1 VTVAAPDPEPAF
13 AEGRSALPPT
23 GTFSHVRS
31 PRNRPP
37 AALRPSPERPLFP
50 GMPPSASTPAEQ
62 VSVIIPAFNYAHFL
76 PEAIGS
82 VLAQTW
88 TEFELIVVDD
98 GSTDDTAGICART
111 TDPRVRCVRQSNAG
125 LSAARNTGIR
135 EARFPYVAFLDAD
148 DRWEPAFLATVFREF
163 RRLGPEFTAV
173 GTACARMNA
182 GGEPLAAARR
192 NFLPTAELT
201 AASFCLRNRPLSSSI
216 VIRRAVFDECGS
228 FDKTLRSSEDRDMW
242 IRITARGHRFFFL
255 GEPLAI
261 IRRHP
266 QNMSKN
272 APRMKRNSGLV
283 LRRAWGAGVV
293 PRWNLPFWL
302 RAASI
307 HYFLV
312 AWTHF
317 DEGLRAQAWRYL
329 LASGALWPI
338 FWRPHRVAEPPLFR
352 LRALVYFLR
361 TRP

>member
-1 VTVAAPDPEPAF
+1 M
-13 AEGRSALPPT
+13 PT
-23 GTFSHVRS
+23 TAS
-31 PRNRPP
+31 
-37 AALRPSPERPLFP
+37 
-50 GMPPSASTPAEQ
+50 PPSDQ

-88 TEFELIVVDD
+88 LEFELIVVDD
-98 GSTDDTAGICART
+98 GSTDDTAGVCARV
-111 TDPRVRCVRQSNAG
+111 TDPRFRSVHQSNQG

-148 DRWEPAFLATVFREF
+148 DRWKPDFLATVFREF
-163 RRLGPEFTAV
+163 RRLSPEFAV
-173 GTACARMNA
+173 VGAGCTRMDA
-182 GGEPLAAARR
+182 GGEPLPPPRR
-192 NFLPTAELT
+192 NYLHTAELT

-216 VIRRAVFDECGS
+216 VIRRAVFDECGD
-228 FDKTLRSSEDRDMW
+228 FDTALRSSEDRDMW
-242 IRITARGHRFFFL
+242 IRLTTCGSRFFYL
-255 GEPLAI
+255 GEPLAF

-283 LRRAWGAGVV
+283 LRRAWAAGAV
-293 PRWNLPFWL
+293 PRWNLFFWL

-317 DEGLRAQAWRYL
+317 DDGMRGVAWRYL
-329 LASGALWPI
+329 LTSVLLWPL
-338 FWRPHRVAEPPLFR
+338 FLRSHLVAEPPLFR
-352 LRALVYFLR
+352 LRAFLYFLR
-361 TRP
+361 AHP